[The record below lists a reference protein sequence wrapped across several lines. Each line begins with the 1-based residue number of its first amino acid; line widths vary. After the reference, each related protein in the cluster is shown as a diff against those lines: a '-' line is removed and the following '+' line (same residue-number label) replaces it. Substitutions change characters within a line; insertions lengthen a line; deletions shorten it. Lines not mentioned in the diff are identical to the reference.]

1 MTTWAMTAS
10 IIVSSAGAGLTY
22 KLNRTVQ
29 IKGEFRPDWLQS
41 NTAGA
46 DYTASIFMLGLRVQ
60 R

>member
-1 MTTWAMTAS
+1 
-10 IIVSSAGAGLTY
+10 SAGAGLTY